1 MDISPAGRAI
11 AKIFWN
17 GRSQA
22 VRLPR
27 EFRFDTDEVLVWREG
42 NRIVLEPAQKRGWP
56 SGYFETLDALGP
68 LDESVTPP
76 PSLPPS
82 SYRDEILDAWHR
94 GDDHSENSG
103 NER

>member
-1 MDISPAGRAI
+1 MDISPSGRAI

-22 VRLPR
+22 VRLPL

-42 NRIVLEPAQKRGWP
+42 TRIILEPAKKRGWP
-56 SGYFETLDALGP
+56 PGYFEALDALGP

-76 PSLPPS
+76 AALPPDT
-82 SYRDEILDAWHR
+82 YRDQVIEAWHR
-94 GDDHSENSG
+94 PDDEK
-103 NER
+103 NEK